1 MKKSFLLLALICIA
15 IASCSKLERNEKKYL
30 EGMQNEDYEA
40 SVNAVKEFC
49 NWLETDKATM
59 NYDFKLMREKIGL
72 KAITSP
78 DSVLRCYS
86 WVSNRSEYGES
97 YTNVAQWCIGESF
110 IAYSGPIDY
119 LLVGRKA
126 DIKHQETLAHSIDT
140 IFEVKMAN
148 HPVYLIVQSYV
159 NRDGKRRAYVTST
172 HIPGVQLQIMPF
184 FFDGTEMAGN
194 NVDNVRQSTLYAVD
208 NAYWLAVSLKNKQ
221 RLAQEFLNLVK
232 KLDDDVHKMINEGVA
247 TRADGLKVDVAVNNA
262 EMTLTQ
268 VENGVSLAKM
278 LLCQLCGLPLNGNQ
292 PLADDESSELSG
304 IFIDNV
310 NVSDSTYSSRPE
322 VRMLQNTVELSQQ
335 ATKLVQAVY
344 KPHVALTGGFTFSN
358 PNVFNGFDKWFDGVW
373 NIGVLVHIPIWNWGE
388 ARYRYDATRAATRI
402 AQMELSDIQE
412 KISLQ
417 VEQSKFKVAEA
428 QKRVVTARK
437 NLSSADENLRCANVG
452 FKEGVMTVTDVM
464 AAQTAWQKAQTQK
477 LDAEID
483 LRLAKLS
490 LQKALGNI

>member
-15 IASCSKLERNEKKYL
+15 IASCSKMERNEKKYL
-30 EGMQNEDYEA
+30 EGMQDEDYEA

-119 LLVGRKA
+119 LLAGRKA

-159 NRDGKRRAYVTST
+159 NREGKRRAYVTST

-194 NVDNVRQSTLYAVD
+194 NA
-208 NAYWLAVSLKNKQ
+208 
-221 RLAQEFLNLVK
+221 
-232 KLDDDVHKMINEGVA
+232 
-247 TRADGLKVDVAVNNA
+247 
-262 EMTLTQ
+262 
-268 VENGVSLAKM
+268 
-278 LLCQLCGLPLNGNQ
+278 
-292 PLADDESSELSG
+292 
-304 IFIDNV
+304 FIDKG
-310 NVSDSTYSSRPE
+310 
-322 VRMLQNTVELSQQ
+322 NTPVGEL
-335 ATKLVQAVY
+335 
-344 KPHVALTGGFTFSN
+344 F
-358 PNVFNGFDKWFDGVW
+358 KWD
-373 NIGVLVHIPIWNWGE
+373 
-388 ARYRYDATRAATRI
+388 
-402 AQMELSDIQE
+402 E
-412 KISLQ
+412 K
-417 VEQSKFKVAEA
+417 
-428 QKRVVTARK
+428 ARK
-437 NLSSADENLRCANVG
+437 FYAYQVDDNEQLIPG
-452 FKEGVMTVTDVM
+452 KYTVYELCNERFT
-464 AAQTAWQKAQTQK
+464 
-477 LDAEID
+477 
-483 LRLAKLS
+483 RLPDPE
-490 LQKALGNI
+490 